1 MCTSGIK
8 NIPTKDI
15 EKMVKLL
22 LESQHKRLEIMEKNR
37 RSNVKFGMFMK
48 SKTRYGEKFIYN
60 FPDDVRKLSRYITS
74 TSKELVDILKNK
86 VVNMDKKAFIFSYV
100 DVGIRVQGYE
110 VNHDV
115 NYLVNAM
122 VYGVSLTQDWQFWL
136 MTPYGMSM
144 LYNMTND
151 RRHFIDFIGMLQ
163 SASINGVSETDILKR
178 LPKMGFNICD
188 PKRYEVL
195 SSLIIGNGINKVA
208 RMGQAAI
215 LKMIEKNIAS
225 NF

>member
-1 MCTSGIK
+1 MKYLKIFEQFLNEGVVAETIDK
-8 NIPTKDI
+8 
-15 EKMVKLL
+15 EL
-22 LESQHKRLEIMEKNR
+22 
-37 RSNVKFGMFMK
+37 K
-48 SKTRYGEKFIYN
+48 SKNLKGMVATN
-60 FPDDVRKLSRYITS
+60 VNNPQD
-74 TSKELVDILKNK
+74 DILKNK